1 LRLAFY
7 MCLTDFISR
16 ARTTTM
22 KNKTIVISG
31 GLDPVHVGH
40 VKMIQAASELGDVIV
55 VLNSDDWLRRKKGY
69 VFMPY
74 NERNCLLNQL
84 KGVTAVS
91 AVDDDDG
98 TVCEALKRLKPDM
111 FGNGG
116 DRTAINTPEAST
128 CQELGI
134 KMIWNLGG
142 KKIQSSSGLINT
154 LFANKTTRSEMDEFK
169 RILDNLPS

>member
-1 LRLAFY
+1 
-7 MCLTDFISR
+7 
-16 ARTTTM
+16 M

-40 VKMIQAASELGDVIV
+40 INMIQAAAKLGDVIV
-55 VLNSDDWLRRKKGY
+55 VLNSDEWLKRKKGY

-74 NERNCLLNQL
+74 NERICLLKQL
-84 KGVTAVS
+84 KGVAAVS
-91 AVDDDDG
+91 AVDDADG
-98 TVCEALKRLKPDM
+98 TVCEALRRLKPDM

-116 DRTAINTPEAST
+116 DRTSENTPEMAI
-128 CQELGI
+128 CQELNI

-154 LFANKTTRSEMDEFK
+154 LFNKKPVKSELADFQKIIE
-169 RILDNLPS
+169 DLP